1 MAAASLS
8 SINIR
13 QKQYCCSSPWL
24 GASSILFSNNQS
36 RALLLKKSPLVVVRV
51 KMEKGYVQ
59 MDEECRLM
67 SSATGNINGYS
78 NNHPM
83 ITVNVDLGPRSYP
96 VYIGSGLLDHQPRLF
111 KCRHVDG
118 KQALIVTNNKIAPLF
133 LDKTVNALKQGNPQ
147 ISVVTLILPD
157 GEQFKNMES
166 VMKVFDAAIKARM
179 DRRCTFVAVGGGVV
193 GDICGYAAASYLRG
207 VNYIHVPT
215 TFTSQVDSSVGGK
228 TGVNYRVGKNL
239 IGAIHQPKC
248 VVVDTHTLNSLP
260 NRELVSGFA
269 ESIKCGLVRDG
280 QYFEWIENNLQAL
293 LARDPKAVAYAIK
306 RSCEIKGEIVGL
318 DEKEN
323 GIRAILNFGHTF
335 GHAIEASCGYGNWLH
350 GEAVAVGMVMAAE
363 MSYRLGWINGSIV
376 KRLKNVL
383 QRAKLPITPP
393 PTMTVEKFKSGME
406 VDKKVADGMLRLVL
420 LKGSLG
426 SCVFTGSFEQKA
438 LHHTLLAFT
447 HSKISD

>member
-13 QKQYCCSSPWL
+13 QKQYCCSSPWP

-96 VYIGSGLLDHQPRLF
+96 VYIGSGLLDHQPELLS
-111 KCRHVDG
+111 RHVDG
-118 KQALIVTNNKIAPLF
+118 KQALIVTNSKIAPLF

-147 ISVVTLILPD
+147 ISVDTLILPD

-215 TFTSQVDSSVGGK
+215 TFMSQ
-228 TGVNYRVGKNL
+228 
-239 IGAIHQPKC
+239 
-248 VVVDTHTLNSLP
+248 
-260 NRELVSGFA
+260 
-269 ESIKCGLVRDG
+269 
-280 QYFEWIENNLQAL
+280 
-293 LARDPKAVAYAIK
+293 
-306 RSCEIKGEIVGL
+306 
-318 DEKEN
+318 
-323 GIRAILNFGHTF
+323 
-335 GHAIEASCGYGNWLH
+335 AIEASCGYGNWLH

>member
-1 MAAASLS
+1 MAAAASFS

-13 QKQYCCSSPWL
+13 QKQYCCSSPWTC
-24 GASSILFSNNQS
+24 ASSILFSNNQS
-36 RALLLKKSPLVVVRV
+36 RALLSKKSPFVVRV
-51 KMEKGYVQ
+51 KMEKGAV
-59 MDEECRLM
+59 MDEEERLM
-67 SSATGNINGYS
+67 SATESENNGYS
-78 NNHPM
+78 M

-96 VYIGSGLLDHQPRLF
+96 VYIGSGLLDHQPGLLS
-111 KCRHVDG
+111 RHVVG

-147 ISVVTLILPD
+147 ISVDTLILPD
-157 GEQFKNMES
+157 GEQFKNIES
-166 VMKVFDAAIKARM
+166 VMKVFDAAIEARM

-207 VNYIHVPT
+207 VNYIHIPT
-215 TFTSQVDSSVGGK
+215 TFMSQVDSSVGGK

-239 IGAIHQPKC
+239 IGAIHQPQC
-248 VVVDTHTLNSLP
+248 VVVDTHTLNYLP

-269 ESIKCGLVRDG
+269 ESIKCGMVRDG

-293 LARDPKAVAYAIK
+293 LERDPKAVAYAIK
-306 RSCEIKGEIVGL
+306 RSCEIKGRLSETI
-318 DEKEN
+318 
-323 GIRAILNFGHTF
+323 
-335 GHAIEASCGYGNWLH
+335 CGYGNWLH

-363 MSYRLGWINGSIV
+363 MSYRLGWIDHSIV

-383 QRAKLPITPP
+383 QRAKLPVTPP
-393 PTMTVEKFKSGME
+393 PTMTVEMFKSDMA

-426 SCVFTGSFEQKA
+426 SCVFTGNFEQKA
-438 LHHTLLAFT
+438 LHQTLLAFT
-447 HSKISD
+447 NS

>member
-59 MDEECRLM
+59 MDEECRLV

-96 VYIGSGLLDHQPRLF
+96 VYIGSGLLDHQPGLLS
-111 KCRHVDG
+111 RHVEG
-118 KQALIVTNNKIAPLF
+118 KQALIVTNSKIAPLF

-147 ISVVTLILPD
+147 ISVDTLILPD

-215 TFTSQVDSSVGGK
+215 TFMSQVDSSVGGK

-239 IGAIHQPKC
+239 IGAIHQPEC

-293 LARDPKAVAYAIK
+293 LAR
-306 RSCEIKGEIVGL
+306 
-318 DEKEN
+318 
-323 GIRAILNFGHTF
+323 
-335 GHAIEASCGYGNWLH
+335 
-350 GEAVAVGMVMAAE
+350 
-363 MSYRLGWINGSIV
+363 
-376 KRLKNVL
+376 
-383 QRAKLPITPP
+383 
-393 PTMTVEKFKSGME
+393 
-406 VDKKVADGMLRLVL
+406 
-420 LKGSLG
+420 
-426 SCVFTGSFEQKA
+426 
-438 LHHTLLAFT
+438 
-447 HSKISD
+447 